1 MDNRDH
7 IRGTVGLVSFISW
20 LNRNKQ
26 NWQNFIRFISLK
38 RTLRNKS
45 ALLNDPCHE
54 NKDDIAYR
62 LILQLNNTLLYNIY
76 FFLCVIHE
84 NSDSKDRQSC
94 CAEIFLKRVFSIL
107 FSMNFEVVVI
117 NKLEKF
123 RLLIHFPF
131 FIPCSEPY

>member
-1 MDNRDH
+1 M
-7 IRGTVGLVSFISW
+7 VF
-20 LNRNKQ
+20 
-26 NWQNFIRFISLK
+26 LK

-45 ALLNDPCHE
+45 ALWNDPCHK

-76 FFLCVIHE
+76 KYFFLIYE
-84 NSDSKDRQSC
+84 DSDSKESC

-107 FSMNFEVVVI
+107 FSVNWEVGVI

-123 RLLIHFPF
+123 KLLIYFPGF
-131 FIPCSEPY
+131 HPLFRTILKLT